1 MNLNNRLI
9 NQQQKKIVL
18 IILPPLSSLS
28 IFKLL
33 LFVQNSFQSNHMAQL
48 TIRFMSS
55 VLFLS
60 TDLDF
65 FFFCQFIPVFL
76 NIFFLPHS
84 CNKILSTKD
93 EFYWP
98 SFFASNE
105 KFSFFSPFSVI
116 YLILVYCIDVVNTIQ
131 YYLH

>member
-65 FFFCQFIPVFL
+65 FFFLSIHSGFSQYLFFFPIHATKYCQPKMNSIGLVFL
-76 NIFFLPHS
+76 LQMKNSLFLVR
-84 CNKILSTKD
+84 
-93 EFYWP
+93 
-98 SFFASNE
+98 
-105 KFSFFSPFSVI
+105 SVLYI
-116 YLILVYCIDVVNTIQ
+116 
-131 YYLH
+131 